1 MAKVTLEKAS
11 EILGVST
18 NLLRTWEKK
27 KLIHGERNNNIKV
40 FDLELLKW
48 VYNNLNGQ
56 CQEVGFKILKT
67 VEPTNIKSIEL
78 FAGCGGMALGLGN
91 AGFHHELLVEKD
103 KDCVN
108 TLQNNRPHWKILHED
123 VSQINF
129 KHYQGKI
136 DVVSGGFP
144 CQAFS
149 YAGKGKG
156 FEDTR
161 GTLFFE
167 FARCL
172 AEVKPKIAIA
182 ENVIGLISHKQG
194 QTLSIILDSLRK
206 LGYEPYYKVVSAQFL
221 DVPQK
226 RDRLIIIACRNDL
239 NILPIFPQEKP
250 YTISLR
256 EALKD
261 CPNSPGVEY
270 NARKKAIM
278 ELVPPG
284 GNWKNLP
291 LDIQKDYLKNSFYK
305 GGGRTGFAKRL
316 SWDEPC
322 LTITCSP
329 AQTQTERCHP
339 AQTRPLTIR
348 EYARIQTFP
357 DDWKF
362 TGSLTSQYK
371 QIGNAVPVNMAYH
384 IGKCIIKILTQKT
397 TENKNKLMTKQI
409 KQLSIPGLNI

>member
-1 MAKVTLEKAS
+1 MKNVTLEKAS
-11 EILGVST
+11 ELLGIST

-27 KLIHGERNNNIKV
+27 KLIQGEKKNNIKV

-48 VYNNLNGQ
+48 VYDNLNGKG
-56 CQEVGFKILKT
+56 QEVGFKILKT
-67 VEPTNIKSIEL
+67 AEKTTMKSIEL
-78 FAGCGGMALGLGN
+78 FAGCGGMALGLEN
-91 AGFHHELLVEKD
+91 AGFNHELLVEKE

-108 TLQNNRPHWKILHED
+108 TLQKNRPNWTIIHED
-123 VSQINF
+123 VSEINF
-129 KHYQGKI
+129 KPYQEKI

-182 ENVIGLISHKQG
+182 ENVRGLLSHKQG
-194 QTLSIILDSLRK
+194 QTLSIILDSFRE
-206 LGYEPYYKVVSAQFL
+206 LGYKPYYRVLSAQFL

-226 RDRLIIIACRNDL
+226 RDRLIIIACRQDL
-239 NILPIFPQEKP
+239 NIAPIFPQEKP

-261 CPNSPGVEY
+261 CPNSSGVEY

-284 GNWKNLP
+284 GNWKL
-291 LDIQKDYLKNSFYK
+291 
-305 GGGRTGFAKRL
+305 
-316 SWDEPC
+316 E
-322 LTITCSP
+322 
-329 AQTQTERCHP
+329 
-339 AQTRPLTIR
+339 
-348 EYARIQTFP
+348 
-357 DDWKF
+357 KF
-362 TGSLTSQYK
+362 TPRHS
-371 QIGNAVPVNMAYH
+371 
-384 IGKCIIKILTQKT
+384 KILSEK
-397 TENKNKLMTKQI
+397 
-409 KQLSIPGLNI
+409 